1 MHSHINAL
9 LPEVKNNEKFRTISP
24 KSGRLRE
31 VPALEF
37 HRES

>member
-1 MHSHINAL
+1 MYSYINTL
-9 LPEVKNNEKFRTISP
+9 LPEVKNNETFPTISP

-37 HRES
+37 RL